1 MQMSSSF
8 EVLQFGLA
16 MKASKKRSQAKEH
29 EISQQDKQVRARF
42 LIYKIYKLI
51 FNINQMEPSKKRSKT
66 KKTNKTPKSSQS
78 AEDDD
83 FQRVFMDN
91 HASSGFFNHS
101 F

>member
-66 KKTNKTPKSSQS
+66 PKSSQS

>member
-8 EVLQFGLA
+8 EVLQICQA
-16 MKASKKRSQAKEH
+16 MKESKKRSQAKEH

-51 FNINQMEPSKKRSKT
+51 FNINQMEPSKKRSKM
-66 KKTNKTPKSSQS
+66 PKSSQS

>member
-1 MQMSSSF
+1 
-8 EVLQFGLA
+8 
-16 MKASKKRSQAKEH
+16 
-29 EISQQDKQVRARF
+29 
-42 LIYKIYKLI
+42 
-51 FNINQMEPSKKRSKT
+51 MEPSKKRSKT
-66 KKTNKTPKSSQS
+66 EKTNKTPKSSQIDDD